1 MNDSDPAES
10 GRAHLPFSSILLVV
24 FLALVWGLNWPAI
37 RVGVQ
42 EISPWTFRAIC
53 LTAGTVTLFSLAF
66 VKRSRLRVPREEI
79 GPLILVGLLNVA
91 CFHVLTAF
99 GLTMVEAGR
108 GVILTF
114 TFPLWSVLIGTMV
127 LREGLSA
134 SRLWALLFGAGAM
147 ALLIGPDI
155 LALRSAPLGGFL
167 LVAAAIAWALATVL
181 IKRRHW
187 SLASAEFAAWQLAI
201 GGVPVVIGAILLD
214 PPPDLEALSV
224 RGWVGVIYTSAVAVA
239 FGQWLWFRI
248 LHILPSSIASIST
261 LAIPVVGV
269 FSSSV
274 LLGEVIGWREIA
286 ALLLVLAALFL
297 VLVGH
302 DGLAALKRTLRR
314 RA

>member
-1 MNDSDPAES
+1 MSESDPAES
-10 GRAHLPFSSILLVV
+10 GRTHLSFSSILLVV

-66 VKRSRLRVPREEI
+66 AKGSRLRVPRDEI
-79 GPLILVGLLNVA
+79 WPLIIVGLLNVA
-91 CFHVLTAF
+91 CFHLLTAF

-114 TFPLWSVLIGTMV
+114 TFPLWSVLIGAVV

-134 SRLWALLFGAGAM
+134 SRLWALLFGAGALV
-147 ALLIGPDI
+147 LLIGPDI
-155 LALRSAPLGGFL
+155 LSLRSAPLGGFL
-167 LVAAAIAWALATVL
+167 LVAAAIAWAVATVL

-201 GGVPVVIGAILLD
+201 GGMPVVIGAILVD
-214 PPPDLEALSV
+214 PAPDLNALSV
-224 RGWVGVIYTSAVAVA
+224 QGWVALIYTSAVAVA

-248 LHILPSSIASIST
+248 LHLLPSSVASIST

-286 ALLLVLAALFL
+286 ALLLVMAALFL
-297 VLVGH
+297 VLVGC
-302 DGLAALKRTLRR
+302 DGLAALRENIRR
-314 RA
+314 RV